1 MSKSTRIKAG
11 LATVVAAAAMA
22 MAVVSASANEPGETV
37 TLKSTITINPY
48 GYNAGKVTAVERELR
63 RGAQGRPQA
72 EGGTG
77 QDRAATTDVHQGFAG
92 TLTAPSGAATTRAEA
107 SSGQRSRFKVYA
119 EVKPVTQ
126 GTAGT
131 IYKCLGATSKTITIN
146 GG

>member
-1 MSKSTRIKAG
+1 MSKSKRIKAG
-11 LATVVAAAAMA
+11 SVAMVVAVAAMA

-48 GYNAGKVTAVERELR
+48 GSAGKVSSSNANCVEDRQVVVKEK
-63 RGAQGRPQA
+63 GYGKIGSTTTSSTGSWKA
-72 EGGTG
+72 EPKYKGN
-77 QDRAATTDVHQGFAG
+77 VP
-92 TLTAPSGAATTRAEA
+92 L
-107 SSGQRSRFKVYA
+107 KVYA

-131 IYKCLGATSKTITIN
+131 VYKCLGASSKTRTIA